1 MKASRCL
8 LYFIFLSVLLI
19 AACKDK
25 KQEQKVIATV
35 NKTPVTLAEF
45 EKEIASYSKRQPMLK
60 MTPEAIEDHLKT
72 IIEKKLM
79 IHEAMKKGIAEDE
92 RFIDTIK
99 TFWEQALIRELIN
112 TKNKEW
118 ADRFFVT
125 EDEIQKQYKRMQY
138 KMVVNAV
145 RAADKDEAEAIMKKM
160 KKGEHIEGGETIVPH
175 FCEDTKLLPLQKAFD
190 MKKGDVKFFSSDGKY
205 IVIHVVKKEKNM
217 LPPLKDIQEKIKESL
232 VEQKKQKAMA
242 EWMEE
247 LKKSSKINIDT
258 ALLKATCNGQ

>member
-1 MKASRCL
+1 MKASRYL

-35 NKTPVTLAEF
+35 NDTPITLAEF

-60 MTPEAIEDHLKT
+60 MTPEAIEDHLTT

-79 IHEAMKKGIAEDE
+79 IREAMKKGLAEDE

-99 TFWEQALIRELIN
+99 TFWEQTLIRELIN

-118 ADRFFVT
+118 ADRSFVT

-138 KMVVNAV
+138 RMVVIAV
-145 RAADKDEAEAIMKKM
+145 RAGNKEQTEAIMKKM
-160 KKGEHIEGGETIVPH
+160 EKGERIEGGETIVPH
-175 FCEDTKLLPLQKAFD
+175 FYEDTKSLPLQNAFD
-190 MKKGDVKFFSSDGKY
+190 MQNGEIKFFNSDGEY
-205 IVIHVVKKEKNM
+205 IVIRVVKKEKIT
-217 LPPLKDIQEKIKESL
+217 LPPLNDIQAKIKESL
-232 VEQKKQKAMA
+232 VEQKKQKTLS

-247 LKKSSKINIDT
+247 LKKASKINIDT
-258 ALLKATCNGQ
+258 ALLKAVSNGK

>member
-1 MKASRCL
+1 MKASRYL

-35 NKTPVTLAEF
+35 NDTPITLAEF
-45 EKEIASYSKRQPMLK
+45 EKEIASYSKRQPMFK
-60 MTPEAIEDHLKT
+60 MTPEAIENHLKT

-79 IHEAMKKGIAEDE
+79 IHEAMKKGLAEDE

-99 TFWEQALIRELIN
+99 TFWEQTLIRELIN

-125 EDEIQKQYKRMQY
+125 ENEIQKQYKRMQY
-138 KMVVNAV
+138 RMVVIAV
-145 RAADKDEAEAIMKKM
+145 RAGNKEEAEAIKKKM

-175 FCEDTKLLPLQKAFD
+175 FCEDTKLLPLQNAFD
-190 MKKGDVKFFSSDGKY
+190 MQKGEIKFFSSDGEY
-205 IVIHVVKKEKNM
+205 IVIRVVKKEKIM
-217 LPPLKDIQEKIKESL
+217 LLPLKDIQEKIKESL

-258 ALLKATCNGQ
+258 ALLKAAGNGK